1 MNQIYSIDLFLAQGQ
16 YLRVHR
22 ELIRKIGYRDA
33 VVLTLLID
41 RRNYWRQKGELDPE
55 GGFFKLR
62 DELARD
68 IGTGVRDVDSALANL
83 TSLGLISSRRF
94 GLPAKKHYY
103 IHDQAVISLI
113 QANDPPPPSS
123 AKEQNSTCSGSTYIH
138 APEADLYAL
147 REQIASNISITEN
160 TLQRTQLQR
169 DTVNPISAPVP
180 PAPPPPQP
188 GPRRPSGRAPSTAS
202 PIAMDIAGKWH
213 AWAMQCRPYLVST
226 SVKSFAKAIDEIM
239 VRHSINPDGMLKIME
254 YVQRDEFWSKN
265 AVSPCGLV
273 KKSANGLY
281 KIENIL
287 AQMQKDRGW
296 KHKMMLES
304 GQFDEVQF

>member
-1 MNQIYSIDLFLAQGQ
+1 MTDNFKHVAVSDSRYSDMPFFIPWQLDDMPLSDAEFRIYFHLVRLCHKSKRLDMTITRLSESMSKKRNTICATLRRLCELGMLKRYSSEGHSQRVVYILLPMAEWRPEGDETGTPMGNGQTENQYP
-16 YLRVHR
+16 Y
-22 ELIRKIGYRDA
+22 GYR
-33 VVLTLLID
+33 TST
-41 RRNYWRQKGELDPE
+41 PM
-55 GGFFKLR
+55 
-62 DELARD
+62 
-68 IGTGVRDVDSALANL
+68 GTGPVPDRVPVLVSNK
-83 TSLGLISSRRF
+83 GIKNKGIR
-94 GLPAKKHYY
+94 
-103 IHDQAVISLI
+103 I
-113 QANDPPPPSS
+113 
-123 AKEQNSTCSGSTYIH
+123 KE
-138 APEADLYAL
+138 
-147 REQIASNISITEN
+147 
-160 TLQRTQLQR
+160 

-265 AVSPCGLV
+265 AVSPCGLT